1 MMRVLKLYVKMFFV
15 LLMLLSISPLV
26 SAQQY
31 EAVLQWSKRA
41 TLGTL
46 SSGVIEKV
54 AVDVG
59 DRAKQ
64 GDMLLQLDGQVFEK
78 RVKQTQVGVKSAE
91 EKYLEAKREKE
102 RAEELYNR
110 TVLSDHDLQVA
121 KNNEIH
127 AHAQYE
133 DAKVL
138 HERAKYNF
146 KYSRIIAPFNVLV
159 LERHAE
165 PGQVVS
171 SDMQPPVLLVVAES
185 DKMRARVVVSE
196 SALNMVKMGQN
207 AKITVADTQFD
218 GKIVAIGFEPVSGKD
233 GSGYPVDIEFMN
245 NGQVLRAGLSAKVEL
260 Q

>member
-1 MMRVLKLYVKMFFV
+1 MMRMLKLSVNTVFV
-15 LLMLLSISPLV
+15 LITLLVISPLV

-31 EAVLQWSKRA
+31 DAVLQWSKRA

-46 SSGVIEKV
+46 TSGVIENV
-54 AVDVG
+54 LVDVG

-64 GDMLLQLDGQVFEK
+64 GDVLLQLDGQVFEK
-78 RVKQTQVGVKSAE
+78 QVKQTLSGVKSAE
-91 EKYLEAKREKE
+91 EQYLEAKREKE
-102 RAEELYNR
+102 RSEELYNR

-127 AHAQYE
+127 ARAKYE

-159 LERHAE
+159 LERHAQ

-171 SDMQPPVLLVVAES
+171 SEMQPPVLLVVAEAGA
-185 DKMRARVVVSE
+185 MRARIVVSE
-196 SALNMVKMGQN
+196 SALNTVRMGQS
-207 AKITVADTQFD
+207 AKISVAGAQFD
-218 GKIVAIGFEPVSGKD
+218 GKIVAIGFEPVNGKD
-233 GSGYPVDIEFMN
+233 GTGYPVDIEFRTN
-245 NGQVLRAGLSAKVEL
+245 EQVLRAGLSAKVEL